1 MKNYP
6 ETLEYIFSKL
16 PMFQRVGDKAFKKD
30 LTNIIALLKAL
41 DNPHNY
47 FKTIHIAGTNG
58 KGSTTHII
66 ASVLQEAGLKVACY
80 TSPHYIDFRERIKI
94 NGTYVS
100 EQFVVDFINKIEP
113 LIDEIKPSFFEITVA
128 MAFQYF
134 KEQKVDV
141 AIIETGLGG
150 RLDST
155 NVITPLLSVITNIS
169 FDHTNFLGNTLPE
182 IAKEKAGI
190 IKPNIPVV
198 IGEYQKEVEQVFREK
213 AKECNSQL
221 FYANEIIELHDFT
234 SKFEGSTFY
243 TYFNKIKT
251 TYTTDLYGN
260 YQKKNIQTALAAI
273 SLLKNHFKITESNIK
288 GGLKE
293 IRSNTSFMGRNTIL
307 GISPKILADSAHNK
321 AGIENLLETISQIS
335 YKNLHIVYGTVSDKD
350 VSAVLMQLPKN
361 ATYYFCKANIPR
373 GLDAAELKNKAQ
385 QFNLLGENYKSV
397 FLAFEQAKKNATK
410 EDLILITGSIF
421 VVAEVL

>member
-6 ETLEYIFSKL
+6 ETLDYIFSKL

-66 ASVLQEAGLKVACY
+66 ASILQESGLKVACY

-94 NGTYVS
+94 NGIYVS

-113 LIDEIKPSFFEITVA
+113 LIDEVKPSFFEITVA

-141 AIIETGLGG
+141 AVVETGLGG

-155 NVITPLLSVITNIS
+155 NIITPLLSVITNIS
-169 FDHTNFLGNTLPE
+169 FDHTNMLGNTLAE

-198 IGEYQKEVEQVFREK
+198 VGEYQEEIENVFKNK
-213 AKECNSQL
+213 AKERNSQL
-221 FYANEIIELHDFT
+221 YYAKEIVELHNFN
-234 SKFEGSTFY
+234 SNFEGSTFE
-243 TYFNKIKT
+243 TYFNKQKT
-251 TYTTDLYGN
+251 VYITDLYGN
-260 YQKKNIQTALAAI
+260 YQKKNIQTALASI
-273 SLLKNHFKITESNIK
+273 FLLKKDFNITESNIK
-288 GGLKE
+288 DGLKE
-293 IRSNTSFMGRNTIL
+293 VRKNTTFMGRNTIL
-307 GISPKILADSAHNK
+307 GTEPKILADSAHNK
-321 AGIENLLETISQIS
+321 AGIENLLETIKQIS
-335 YKNLHIVYGTVSDKD
+335 YQNLHVVYGTVADKD
-350 VSAVLMQLPKN
+350 ISAVLEKLPKE
-361 ATYYFCKANIPR
+361 AHYYFCKANIPR
-373 GLDAAELKNKAQ
+373 GLDATELKTKAKLFQ
-385 QFNLLGENYKSV
+385 LIGESYESV
-397 FLAFEQAKKNATK
+397 QNAFKQAKNNAEK